1 MTTFIDFLKIVL
13 FAAIGLPILIMRL
26 VIQLALTI
34 VIGLPIALLCML
46 FTWVRGIFGRQPK
59 DDH

>member
-13 FAAIGLPILIMRL
+13 FAAIGLPIFIMKL
-26 VIQLALTI
+26 VIQLTLTI
-34 VIGLPIALLCML
+34 VIGLPIALLCMM
-46 FTWVRGIFGRQPK
+46 FTWAKGLFGRQPK